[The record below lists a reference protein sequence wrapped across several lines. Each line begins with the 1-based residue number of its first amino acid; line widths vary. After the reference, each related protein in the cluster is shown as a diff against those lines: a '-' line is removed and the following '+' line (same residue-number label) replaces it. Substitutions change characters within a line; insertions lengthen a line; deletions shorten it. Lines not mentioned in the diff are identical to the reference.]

1 VKHDG
6 DCRLFGKMM
15 SRASCSN
22 NRADHSQ
29 PYRSNQDSVSK
40 KNENLE
46 DRGSRAATPKMAMRT
61 WIAWKNNHWTAA
73 AALNPGYMHTFR
85 FNLMR
90 WLLAAVI
97 SKNHLE
103 VLHHQPSIHSNIL
116 QSEHSNRSADKFRTI
131 LANESNN
138 PSPDLPSEM
147 TANDVSMHSE
157 ISLDLELPQG
167 LDTLTEHSIPI
178 PIEHDDMQESTT
190 ILLAGEVLG
199 NETLEHQLEIHEDH
213 EGDSLTDED
222 IKILRNVT
230 TNVGEFDPLTHER
243 PERFIPVLEAR
254 GIDDNDKDEFGHR
267 RDTMPIANAVDA
279 ETSMKTHSA
288 VFQFLEEFDLDGNKI
303 GSAIKSNRILKK
315 YLKTHAQGIIV
326 RNNPGTLGPVS
337 QKKCDDMLRD
347 LSDAGL
353 MIMTHPDVASTLGAK
368 DVSFFIHT

>member
-1 VKHDG
+1 
-6 DCRLFGKMM
+6 
-15 SRASCSN
+15 
-22 NRADHSQ
+22 
-29 PYRSNQDSVSK
+29 
-40 KNENLE
+40 
-46 DRGSRAATPKMAMRT
+46 
-61 WIAWKNNHWTAA
+61 
-73 AALNPGYMHTFR
+73 
-85 FNLMR
+85 MR
-90 WLLAAVI
+90 WLLAAVV
-97 SKNHLE
+97 SKNHQE
-103 VLHHQPSIHSNIL
+103 VLHQQSSISPNTL
-116 QSEHSNRSADKFRTI
+116 QSEHHNRSLDKFSTV
-131 LANESNN
+131 LTNESNN
-138 PSPDLPSEM
+138 SSLDPALEM
-147 TANDVSMHSE
+147 TANDASIHSE

-167 LDTLTEHSIPI
+167 LDTLTDHSIPI

-213 EGDSLTDED
+213 EGDTLSHKD
-222 IKILRNVT
+222 IEILRNVT
-230 TNVGEFDPLTHER
+230 SNVGDFDPLTHER

-303 GSAIKSNRILKK
+303 ESAIKSNRILKK

-337 QKKCDDMLRD
+337 QKKCDDMLRE
-347 LSDAGL
+347 LSDEGL

-368 DVSFFIHT
+368 DVSLICIS

>member
-1 VKHDG
+1 
-6 DCRLFGKMM
+6 
-15 SRASCSN
+15 
-22 NRADHSQ
+22 
-29 PYRSNQDSVSK
+29 
-40 KNENLE
+40 
-46 DRGSRAATPKMAMRT
+46 
-61 WIAWKNNHWTAA
+61 
-73 AALNPGYMHTFR
+73 
-85 FNLMR
+85 MR
-90 WLLAAVI
+90 WLLAAVF

-103 VLHHQPSIHSNIL
+103 VLHHQSSVKSNTL
-116 QSEHSNRSADKFRTI
+116 QSEHHDRSAEKFNI
-131 LANESNN
+131 VLANEPNN
-138 PSPDLPSEM
+138 SSLAPALEM
-147 TANDVSMHSE
+147 TANDVSTHSD

-167 LDTLTEHSIPI
+167 LDTLTDHSIPI

-213 EGDSLTDED
+213 EGDTLSEKD
-222 IKILRNVT
+222 IEILRNVT
-230 TNVGEFDPLTHER
+230 SKVGEFDPLTHER

-288 VFQFLEEFDLDGNKI
+288 VFQFLEEFDIDGNKI
-303 GSAIKSNRILKK
+303 PSAIKSNRILKK

-337 QKKCDDMLRD
+337 QKNCDDMLRD

-368 DVSFFIHT
+368 DVSSSICIVMFVTSNS